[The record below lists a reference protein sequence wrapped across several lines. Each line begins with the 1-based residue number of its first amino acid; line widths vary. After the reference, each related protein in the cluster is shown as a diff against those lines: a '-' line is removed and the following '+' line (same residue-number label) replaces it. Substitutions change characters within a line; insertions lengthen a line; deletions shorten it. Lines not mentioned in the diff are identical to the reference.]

1 MTPELDRHVTHIEGL
16 RDLHLNILRG
26 ILLADGGKMFA
37 LDILASAVVKRSM
50 SLCAGF
56 SVLVR
61 SHNYTCAASLLRLQ
75 LDSCLRFFAAFIVE
89 RPHEFASSVL
99 KGVPVRKLKDRNGT
113 PMTDRHLVDSLGIKY
128 EWMPRVYE
136 ATSGFIHLSER
147 HVFAVWQPGS
157 TEGSVSLRVSDTD
170 EEFPEELWI
179 EMAAGFLACT
189 DALFEYLKGWAFTK
203 ENPDVV
209 RKFAEQRDRSET

>member
-1 MTPELDRHVTHIEGL
+1 
-16 RDLHLNILRG
+16 
-26 ILLADGGKMFA
+26 MFA

-56 SVLVR
+56 STLVR
-61 SHNYTCAASLLRLQ
+61 GHNYTCAASLLRLQ
-75 LDSCLRFFAAFIVE
+75 LDSCLRFFAAFIVDQ
-89 RPHEFASSVL
+89 PHDFASSVL
-99 KGVPVRKLKDRNGT
+99 KGVPVRKLKDRNGM
-113 PMTDRHLVDSLGIKY
+113 PMTDRHLVDTLGAKY

-147 HVFAVWQPGS
+147 HIFSVWQPGE
-157 TEGSVSLRVSDTD
+157 TEGSVSLRVSETD
-170 EEFPEELWI
+170 EEFPEELWV

-203 ENPDVV
+203 QNPDIV
-209 RKFAEQRDRSET
+209 RKFAELHGL

>member
-16 RDLHLNILRG
+16 RDLHLNTLKE

-56 SVLVR
+56 SALVR
-61 SHNYTCAASLLRLQ
+61 NHNYTCAASLLRLQ

-89 RPHEFASSVL
+89 QPHDFASSVL

-113 PMTDRHLVDSLGIKY
+113 PMTDRHLVDSLGTKY

-136 ATSGFIHLSER
+136 ATSGFIHLSDR
-147 HVFAVWQPGS
+147 HIFSVWQPGT
-157 TEGSVSLRVSDTD
+157 TEDSVSLRVSESD

-189 DALFEYLKGWAFTK
+189 DALFDYLKGWAFTK

-209 RKFAEQRDRSET
+209 RQFTEQRGP

>member
-1 MTPELDRHVTHIEGL
+1 MTSDLDRHVSQIEGL
-16 RDLHLNILRG
+16 RDIHLSLLKK
-26 ILLADGGKMFA
+26 ILLADGGKMFE

-56 SVLVR
+56 SALVR

-75 LDSCLRFFAAFIVE
+75 LDSCLRFFAAYIVE
-89 RPHEFASSVL
+89 QPHEFASSVL
-99 KGVPVRKLKDRNGT
+99 KGVPVRKLKDRNGI
-113 PMTDRHLVDSLGIKY
+113 PMTDRHLVDSLGAQY

-147 HVFAVWQPGS
+147 HVFSVCQPGK
-157 TEGSVSLRVSDTD
+157 TENSISIRVSETD

-179 EMAAGFLACT
+179 EMAIGFLACT
-189 DALFEYLKGWAFTK
+189 NALFDYLKGWAFTK
-203 ENPDVV
+203 ENPDIV
-209 RKFAEQRDRSET
+209 RRLTEERGR

>member
-1 MTPELDRHVTHIEGL
+1 
-16 RDLHLNILRG
+16 
-26 ILLADGGKMFA
+26 MFA
-37 LDILASAVVKRSM
+37 LDILAAAVIKRSM

-56 SVLVR
+56 SALVR
-61 SHNYTCAASLLRLQ
+61 SHNYACAASLLRLQ

-89 RPHEFASSVL
+89 QPHEFASSIL
-99 KGVPVRKLKDRNGT
+99 KGVPVRKMKDRNGT
-113 PMTDRHLVDSLGIKY
+113 PMTDRHLIDSLGAEH
-128 EWMPRVYE
+128 EWMPRVYK

-147 HVFAVWQPGS
+147 HILSVFQPGT
-157 TEGSVSLRVSDTD
+157 TEGSVSLRVSEAD
-170 EEFPEELWI
+170 EEFPEELWL

-209 RKFAEQRDRSET
+209 RQFAEQRGL

>member
-1 MTPELDRHVTHIEGL
+1 MTPELDRHITHIEGL
-16 RDLHLNILRG
+16 RDLHLNILKE

-56 SVLVR
+56 SALVR

-89 RPHEFASSVL
+89 QPHEFASSVL

-113 PMTDRHLVDSLGIKY
+113 PMTDRHLVDSLGTKY

-147 HVFAVWQPGS
+147 HIFSVWQPGK
-157 TEGSVSLRVSDTD
+157 TEGSVSLRVSETD

-209 RKFAEQRDRSET
+209 RQFAEQRGL